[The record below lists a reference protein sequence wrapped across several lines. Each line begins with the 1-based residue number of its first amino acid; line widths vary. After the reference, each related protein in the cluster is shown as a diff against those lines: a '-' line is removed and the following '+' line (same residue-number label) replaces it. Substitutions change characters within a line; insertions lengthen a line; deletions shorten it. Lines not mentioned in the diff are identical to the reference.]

1 VTTPDRKP
9 SEKNMSSPL
18 APVLILGGSGVV
30 GTAAVAALRRLQPAL
45 PITIGARDL
54 ARATAVAARTPLTRA
69 VAVDLERS
77 DLGLPAE
84 ARYSAVV
91 TLLEDDNLRPMRWA
105 QAHGVPYVPFSDY
118 PFELAPKVALY
129 AHAASRAPVLLL
141 GHALGGAMMHH
152 ALHLAAQLS
161 SVDSIQVTGVLYDD
175 DHGGPATAHDVE
187 RGARL
192 ATPPMRKDGRWSW
205 STSDVERTVRTADG
219 TTLTAHAYPLL
230 DVSSLA
236 AATDA
241 QTVRFDLAMRPAA
254 TRRAGTPP
262 SFEIIVEIAGLDAD
276 GASRA
281 LRREVVLEASLSAAS
296 GHGLAVALERL
307 LGLAGGPPVP
317 PGLYNPETI
326 LDPAHAL
333 ERLALLSGTAT
344 AGA

>member
-1 VTTPDRKP
+1 MP
-9 SEKNMSSPL
+9 SPL

-30 GTAAVAALRRLQPAL
+30 GTAAVAALRRLQPEL

-54 ARATAVAARTPLTRA
+54 ARATAVAARTPLTSA

-77 DLGLPAE
+77 DLGLPAD

-91 TLLEDDNLRPMRWA
+91 TLLEDDTLRPMRWA
-105 QAHGVPYVPFSDY
+105 QARGVPYVPFSDY
-118 PFELAPKVALY
+118 LFEIAPKVAAY

-152 ALHLAAQLS
+152 ALHLAAQLR
-161 SVDSIQVTGVLYDD
+161 SVASIQVTGILYDD
-175 DHGGPATAHDVE
+175 DHGGPATEHDVA

-192 ATPPMRKDGRWSW
+192 ATPPIRKDGRWSW
-205 STSDVERTVRTADG
+205 SASDIERTVRTADG
-219 TTLTAHAYPLL
+219 TTLTARAYPLL

-241 QTVRFDLAMRPAA
+241 PTVRCDLAVRPAA
-254 TRRAGTPP
+254 TRPAGTAP
-262 SFEIIVEIAGLDAD
+262 SFEILVEVAGVDAA
-276 GASRA
+276 GESRQ
-281 LRREVVLEASLSAAS
+281 LRREIVLADSLSTAS
-296 GHGLAVALERL
+296 AHGLAVAVERL

-333 ERLALLSGTAT
+333 ERLALLSAIDTAS
-344 AGA
+344 G